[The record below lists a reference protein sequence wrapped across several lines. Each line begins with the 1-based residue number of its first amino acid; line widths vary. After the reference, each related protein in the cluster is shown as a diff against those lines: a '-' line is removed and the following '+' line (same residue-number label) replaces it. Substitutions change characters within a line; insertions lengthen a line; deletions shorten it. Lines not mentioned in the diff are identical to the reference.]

1 MSRKCLVKGAVIAS
15 LSLPAMAL
23 GQTGFNPE
31 MSLILQGAWID
42 RAGGERHLTGFLPA
56 DSHGHGHGDGGT
68 TRGLTLDQTELVLS
82 ANVDRH
88 FRGYVN
94 LAFIDEE
101 VELEEAWFQ
110 TLGLG
115 HGFSLKGGRFLSGIG
130 YQNELHPHAWD
141 FHDASLMYQALFGTH
156 LIHDGLQAKWV
167 APLET
172 FLEFGVEAARGQN
185 FPGTDDDRRGVG
197 TWTAFAHVGDDVGT
211 SHSWR
216 AGLSH
221 VRAEP
226 EDRDGELEDRW
237 DEEAELAFTG
247 SSRTWIAD
255 FVWKW
260 APEGNPTQRNLTLQA
275 EYFRR
280 TERGAMECEAGSCSG
295 EEGDYRAR
303 QSGWYAQAVYQF
315 MPRWRVGYRYDRLQS
330 DTLDFGELEPWVTG
344 SDYEP
349 SKHSLMVD
357 YSPSEF
363 SRLRLQLARDK
374 SMADADDDQVVL
386 QYIFSLGAHGAHR
399 F

>member
-1 MSRKCLVKGAVIAS
+1 MLRKSLCSGAVVAS
-15 LSLPAMAL
+15 LFPALAA

-42 RAGGERHLTGFLPA
+42 RASGERHITGFLPA
-56 DSHGHGHGDGGT
+56 GGDGHDHGDGESS
-68 TRGLTLDQTELVLS
+68 RGFTLDHTELVMS
-82 ANVDRH
+82 ANVDRF

-94 LAFIDEE
+94 LAFIDDE
-101 VELEEAWFQ
+101 VEVEEAWFQ

-115 HGFSLKGGRFLSGIG
+115 HGFTVKGGRFLSGIG
-130 YQNELHPHAWD
+130 YQNERHPHAWD
-141 FHDASLMYQALFGTH
+141 FHDTSLMYQALFGTH

-172 FLEFGVEAARGQN
+172 FLEVGVEAARGQN
-185 FPGTDDDRRGVG
+185 FPGTDNDQHGVG
-197 TWTAFAHVGDDVGT
+197 TWAAFVHLGDDVGN

-221 VRAEP
+221 VRAKP
-226 EDRDGELEDRW
+226 EDRDGELKDLW
-237 DEEAELAFTG
+237 DDEADLALTG
-247 SSRTWIAD
+247 NSRAWIAD

-280 TERGAMECEAGSCSG
+280 TERGEMECEDGSCIG
-295 EEGDYRAR
+295 EAGDYSAR
-303 QSGWYAQAVYQF
+303 QSGWYAQGVYQF

-330 DTLDFGELEPWVTG
+330 DSVDFGNLAAWIPVSG
-344 SDYEP
+344 YEP
-349 SKHSLMVD
+349 SKHTLMVD

-363 SRLRLQLARDK
+363 SRLRLQYARDK
-374 SMADADDDQVVL
+374 SMEDAADNQVIL

>member
-1 MSRKCLVKGAVIAS
+1 MFKHYLVGGAVAAS
-15 LSLPAMAL
+15 LFPALAA
-23 GQTGFNPE
+23 GQTNFNPE
-31 MSLILQGAWID
+31 MSLILQGAWVD
-42 RAGGERHLTGFLPA
+42 RAGGERHITGFLPA
-56 DSHGHGHGDGGT
+56 DSHGHGHGGDGP
-68 TRGLTLDQTELVLS
+68 TRGFTLDQTELVMS
-82 ANVDRH
+82 ANVDRY
-88 FRGYVN
+88 FRGYLN

-101 VELEEAWFQ
+101 VEVEEAWFQ

-115 HGFSLKGGRFLSGIG
+115 HGFSVKGGRFLSGIG

-141 FHDASLMYQALFGTH
+141 FYDTSLMYQALFGTH
-156 LIHDGLQAKWV
+156 LIHDGLQAKWI
-167 APLET
+167 APLDT

-185 FPGTDDDRRGVG
+185 FPGTDNDKRGVG
-197 TWTAFAHVGDDVGT
+197 TWAAFAHIGDDVGT

-221 VRAEP
+221 VRAKP
-226 EDRDGELEDRW
+226 EDRDGEVEDLW
-237 DEEAELAFTG
+237 DDEADLALTG
-247 SSRTWIAD
+247 NSRAWIAD

-280 TERGAMECEAGSCSG
+280 TERGEMECEDGACTG

-303 QSGWYAQAVYQF
+303 QSGWYAQGVYQF

-330 DTLDFGELEPWVTG
+330 DSVDFGNLESWVTG

-349 SKHSLMVD
+349 SRHTLMVD

-363 SRLRLQLARDK
+363 SRLRLQYARDK
-374 SMADADDDQVVL
+374 SMEDAADNQVIL

>member
-1 MSRKCLVKGAVIAS
+1 MLRKTLFSGAVVAS
-15 LSLPAMAL
+15 LFPALAA

-42 RAGGERHLTGFLPA
+42 RAGGERHITGFLPA

-68 TRGLTLDQTELVLS
+68 TRGLTLDQTELVMS
-82 ANVDRH
+82 ANVDRY

-130 YQNELHPHAWD
+130 YQNERHPHAWD
-141 FHDASLMYQALFGTH
+141 FYDTSLMYQALFGTH

-185 FPGTDDDRRGVG
+185 FPGTDNDKRGVG
-197 TWTAFAHVGDDVGT
+197 TWAAFAHIGDDVGT

-221 VRAEP
+221 VRAKP
-226 EDRDGELEDRW
+226 EDRDGEIEDLW
-237 DEEAELAFTG
+237 DDEADLAFTG
-247 SSRTWIAD
+247 SSRAWVAD

-280 TERGAMECEAGSCSG
+280 TERGEMECEDGSCIG
-295 EEGDYRAR
+295 ESGDYRAR
-303 QSGWYAQAVYQF
+303 QSGGYAQGVYQF
-315 MPRWRVGYRYDRLQS
+315 MPRWRVGYRYDRLLS
-330 DTLDFGELEPWVTG
+330 DSVDFGNLAAWIPV

-349 SKHSLMVD
+349 SKHTLMVD

-363 SRLRLQLARDK
+363 SRLRLQYARDK
-374 SMADADDDQVVL
+374 SMEDADDHQVIL